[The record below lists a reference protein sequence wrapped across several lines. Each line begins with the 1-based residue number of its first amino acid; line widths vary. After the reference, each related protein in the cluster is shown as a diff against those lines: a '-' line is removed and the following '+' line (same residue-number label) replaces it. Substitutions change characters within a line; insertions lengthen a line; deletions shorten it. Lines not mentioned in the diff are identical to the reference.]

1 MFEGDLSMAVA
12 RTRKAEKSSTLTRSA
27 NASDKPKAAT
37 AAKLEKT
44 TKSNKAVKSNKA
56 TKTTKTTESTKPGT
70 KAKPVPHISGQARD
84 PAIRVILLPRDT
96 NKHGTIFGGVILSYI
111 DLAGAAAVSRVTAQ
125 RIVTV
130 AIKEVVFHAPVLV
143 GEAVSFY
150 TQVTRIGKT
159 SVTVHVDVES
169 MRGDNRV
176 AVTEAD
182 ITFVCVD
189 KDGKPVPVEEI
200 KHINP
205 I

>member
-1 MFEGDLSMAVA
+1 MGAA
-12 RTRKAEKSSTLTRSA
+12 RTDTPRK
-27 NASDKPKAAT
+27 KAAG
-37 AAKLEKT
+37 E
-44 TKSNKAVKSNKA
+44 
-56 TKTTKTTESTKPGT
+56 P
-70 KAKPVPHISGQARD
+70 RD

-150 TQVTRIGKT
+150 TAVTRVGTT

-169 MRGDNRV
+169 MRGDERV

-189 KDGKPVPVEEI
+189 KDGKPVPVELI
-200 KHINP
+200 KHS
-205 I
+205 

>member
-1 MFEGDLSMAVA
+1 MPVYLRQGFDYQDGCLSATIDGSVKERKKGCRA
-12 RTRKAEKSSTLTRSA
+12 GRADKAEKMISSE
-27 NASDKPKAAT
+27 P
-37 AAKLEKT
+37 
-44 TKSNKAVKSNKA
+44 
-56 TKTTKTTESTKPGT
+56 
-70 KAKPVPHISGQARD
+70 RD

-150 TQVTRIGKT
+150 TEVTRVGKT

-169 MRGDNRV
+169 MRGDKRV

-189 KDGKPVPVEEI
+189 KDGKPVPVELI
-200 KHINP
+200 KHG
-205 I
+205 

>member
-1 MFEGDLSMAVA
+1 MAG
-12 RTRKAEKSSTLTRSA
+12 
-27 NASDKPKAAT
+27 NDKPRKEASA
-37 AAKLEKT
+37 E
-44 TKSNKAVKSNKA
+44 
-56 TKTTKTTESTKPGT
+56 P
-70 KAKPVPHISGQARD
+70 RD

-111 DLAGAAAVSRVTAQ
+111 DLAGAAAVSQVTSQ

-150 TQVTRIGKT
+150 TEVTRIGNT

-169 MRGDNRV
+169 KRQGKRV

-182 ITFVCVD
+182 ITFCCVD
-189 KDGKPVPVEEI
+189 MDGKPVPVER
-200 KHINP
+200 N
-205 I
+205 

>member
-1 MFEGDLSMAVA
+1 MAPLKEG
-12 RTRKAEKSSTLTRSA
+12 KS
-27 NASDKPKAAT
+27 
-37 AAKLEKT
+37 
-44 TKSNKAVKSNKA
+44 
-56 TKTTKTTESTKPGT
+56 ES
-70 KAKPVPHISGQARD
+70 RD

-111 DLAGAAAVSRVTAQ
+111 DLAGAAAVRQVTAQ

-150 TQVTRIGKT
+150 TEVTRVGNT
-159 SVTVHVDVES
+159 SVTVHVDVEAS
-169 MRGDNRV
+169 RGNKKV

-189 KDGKPVPVEEI
+189 ENGR
-200 KHINP
+200 P
-205 I
+205 IQVKLL

>member
-1 MFEGDLSMAVA
+1 MA
-12 RTRKAEKSSTLTRSA
+12 
-27 NASDKPKAAT
+27 
-37 AAKLEKT
+37 AAKGEKT
-44 TKSNKAVKSNKA
+44 
-56 TKTTKTTESTKPGT
+56 
-70 KAKPVPHISGQARD
+70 AKPVKPNKLVKSSESRD

-150 TQVTRIGKT
+150 TEVTRIGKT
-159 SVTVHVDVES
+159 SVSVHVDVES
-169 MRGDNRV
+169 MRGDKRV

-189 KDGKPVPVEEI
+189 KDGKPIPVEKI
-200 KHINP
+200 KHNGRK
-205 I
+205 